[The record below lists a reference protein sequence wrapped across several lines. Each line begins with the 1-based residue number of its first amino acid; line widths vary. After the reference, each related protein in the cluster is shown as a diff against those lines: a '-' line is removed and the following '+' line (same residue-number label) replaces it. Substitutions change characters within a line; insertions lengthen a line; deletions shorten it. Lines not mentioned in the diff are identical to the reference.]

1 MCLSLA
7 IASVGRA
14 MQRQSDNRHHLIT
27 QVRVRLVVVYVMLM
41 TACPYGEQG
50 VAFLSRYREL
60 RGDTAEGLDE
70 VEYNFGRV
78 FQQLGSSPNSLSV
91 TVVCVFDEPL
101 LLRSMQASIH
111 SLSATTSGY
120 CKPLKRGQRRTLRC
134 VLSTSPPCLPHV
146 VFRMSV
152 WRVKPPII
160 CLSST

>member
-1 MCLSLA
+1 MSISGYCVCRTCHA
-7 IASVGRA
+7 ASVG
-14 MQRQSDNRHHLIT
+14 QSPSPHHSGSCSPGC
-27 QVRVRLVVVYVMLM
+27 RLCY
-41 TACPYGEQG
+41 ADDCGEQG

-91 TVVCVFDEPL
+91 TVVCVFDEQL